1 MISIALIEDNRLVR
15 EGISSLLNRLP
26 DLRVVAGGS
35 GDVSRLSD
43 IEPQVILLDVDRPD
57 GDGLRIA
64 AQARTILPRA
74 KVIAMD
80 LPAVQDDLVDW
91 VRAGVSGFLMK
102 DATFDDLVRTIRA
115 VTSGAKILP
124 PQMTGALF
132 SQITRDDV
140 GRGGAEVP
148 YCSSMTRRE
157 QEVISLIAEGLSNKG
172 IAGRLHIATHTVKS
186 HVRNIMEKLSLR
198 TRLQIAAYSH
208 RQQNTPSASAGERP
222 NVTATR
228 ARETPG
234 RLRSLPLA
242 ADHGAYPHSETESR
256 LRSSRR
262 PRQRVGAA
270 RLPQATT
277 VLEFTSDACTTT
289 K

>member
-1 MISIALIEDNRLVR
+1 MAMISIALIEDNRLVR

-26 DLRVVAGGS
+26 DVRVVADGS

-64 AQARTILPRA
+64 ARARTILPRA

-91 VRAGVSGFLMK
+91 VRAGVSGFIMK

-115 VTSGAKILP
+115 VTNGAKILP

-132 SQITRDDV
+132 SQITRDHV
-140 GRGGAEVP
+140 GRGVAEVP

-172 IAGRLHIATHTVKS
+172 IASRLHIATHTVKS

-208 RQQNTPSASAGERP
+208 RQQNTPSAGERP
-222 NVTATR
+222 SVTATV
-228 ARETPG
+228 ARETP
-234 RLRSLPLA
+234 RLRSLPIA
-242 ADHGAYPHSETESR
+242 SHHGAYARSETESR

-277 VLEFTSDACTTT
+277 ILEFTSDACTTT